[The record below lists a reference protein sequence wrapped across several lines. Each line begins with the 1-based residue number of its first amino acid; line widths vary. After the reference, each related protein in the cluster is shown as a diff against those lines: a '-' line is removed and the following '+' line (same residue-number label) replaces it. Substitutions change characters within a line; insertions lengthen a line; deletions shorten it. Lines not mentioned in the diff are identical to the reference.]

1 MKLKTTHLFRV
12 LLLPAF
18 ILVAWSCSKND
29 DADDNPPG
37 QQPDQPAVVLVNNN
51 LSGTSSAMGYSLFRD
66 LVADKPGKNVI
77 ISPWSLQSALLMAT
91 EGAVGSART
100 DLEALLRLENTSL
113 ETVRNEY
120 SSVHA
125 SLTSAAYHPTVT
137 SVNAFFHDPDRIA
150 VNQSFANLT
159 ETYYDAEVQNLPFSE
174 PSSKDVIN
182 DWVSERT
189 NELVPTILEE
199 PIPANQA
206 FYLINAL
213 YYKSD
218 WNQGFD
224 DELTFPDDFRR
235 SDGSV
240 VETPMISGSRM
251 FLYTETDDLKMVDLA
266 FKDSTFSLSMIV
278 PKSDDV
284 MDQSWLDG
292 VSPEGMS
299 ALYEGLDSEYLNVR
313 FPEMDLGFRENLI
326 PNIKNLG
333 YHAPFASPPAD
344 FSGISDQHGDV
355 IALDPVLHE
364 VKLKVDETGAEGA
377 AVTVVGGV
385 LTSAPPVVA
394 FDRPFVLSL
403 RHIPTGVQL
412 FFGLVDQPLP

>member
-1 MKLKTTHLFRV
+1 MILKTTHLFRA
-12 LLLPAF
+12 LLLPAV
-18 ILVAWSCSKND
+18 ILLISSCSKTD
-29 DADDNPPG
+29 DADNTPPG
-37 QQPDQPAVVLVNNN
+37 QQPTQPSVDLVNNN
-51 LSGTSSAMGYSLFRD
+51 ISGTSSAMGYSLFRD
-66 LVADKPGKNVI
+66 LVADKPGENII

-91 EGAVGSART
+91 EGAVGPART
-100 DLEALLRLENTSL
+100 DLEALLRLENTNL
-113 ETVRNEY
+113 ETIRNEY

-125 SLTSAAYHPTVT
+125 SLTSTAYHPTVT
-137 SVNAFFHDPDRIA
+137 SANAFFYDDNRIA
-150 VNQSFANLT
+150 VNPSYANLT
-159 ETYYDAEVQNLPFSE
+159 DEYYDAGVQNLPFND

-189 NELVPTILEE
+189 NELVPTILQE
-199 PIPANQA
+199 PIPSNQA

-213 YYKSD
+213 YFKSD
-218 WNQGFD
+218 WMQGFD
-224 DELTFPDDFRR
+224 DEFTFPADFRR
-235 SDGSV
+235 GDGSV

-251 FLYTETDDLKMVDLA
+251 FLFTETEDLKMIDLA

-299 ALYEGLDSEYLNVR
+299 ALYEGLESEYLNVH

-333 YHAPFASPPAD
+333 YHAPFAVPPAD
-344 FSGISDQHGDV
+344 FSGISDQHGSS
-355 IALDPVLHE
+355 IALDPILHE
-364 VKLKVDETGAEGA
+364 VKLKVDEHGAEGA

-385 LTSAPPVVA
+385 VTSAPPVVA

-412 FFGLVDQPLP
+412 FFGLVDQPMP